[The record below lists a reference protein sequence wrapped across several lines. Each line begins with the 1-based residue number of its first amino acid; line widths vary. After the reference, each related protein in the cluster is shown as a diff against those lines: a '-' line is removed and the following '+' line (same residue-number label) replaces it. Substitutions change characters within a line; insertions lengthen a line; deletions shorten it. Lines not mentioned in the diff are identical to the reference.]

1 MKDVIKMNRDELM
14 SHMFALI
21 SEVNYNKILIKE
33 HDTGHIIDYVGRLE
47 ERIEELKE
55 CLSGKGFAVQ
65 G

>member
-21 SEVNYNKILIKE
+21 SEVNYNKTLIQE
-33 HDTGHIIDYVGRLE
+33 RDTGHIIDYVGRLE
-47 ERIEELKE
+47 ERIEALKE
-55 CLSGKGFAVQ
+55 CLSGKGLAVQ